1 MADIIVHSKYLE
13 MEGWAK
19 HICLWDRFAQMLTR
33 FSKCS
38 RSSEYAMPE
47 SAHTLKQQL
56 IMSYIEIKFEM
67 INTF

>member
-47 SAHTLKQQL
+47 SAHTLKQ
-56 IMSYIEIKFEM
+56 
-67 INTF
+67 